1 MKKMKIVSGLM
12 ALAMSASILT
22 AGLTASAA
30 DPVTVTIGKETK
42 RPGENFSV
50 NVDLSSVPSGGLSS
64 IDFAINYDSSVIKI
78 TGVELGTSG
87 NTGAKSA
94 EGDLGD
100 TLFDWKDT
108 GKQIVVIWAT
118 GTTEASNWVSKDG
131 TFLTITGTVNSSAK
145 SGDVSKLQGV
155 AVSRAKYP
163 SAGDNSDIIF
173 SAVKSKDDITDYG
186 AKFVDGEV
194 VVKPD
199 DVVTTTTTTTTTKPD
214 TTLPDNNDV
223 KYGDVND
230 DGTVDVKDA
239 VLLARKVGGD
249 TTASITAKGEK
260 NADVAKNDKI
270 DANDLTL
277 LLRYLARLVDDSALG
292 K

>member
-42 RPGENFSV
+42 QPGENFSV

-199 DVVTTTTTTTTTKPD
+199 DVVTTTTTTTTKPD